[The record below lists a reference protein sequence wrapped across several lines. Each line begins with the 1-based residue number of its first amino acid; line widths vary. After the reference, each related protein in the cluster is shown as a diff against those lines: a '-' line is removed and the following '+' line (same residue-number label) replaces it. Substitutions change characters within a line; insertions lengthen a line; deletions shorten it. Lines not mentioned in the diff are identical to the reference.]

1 MNIKTVISKY
11 IATLDRSIIFDPARW
26 PHREAVSRGTAL
38 VVIGAFLAM
47 RFYHFGHFPQFF
59 EDARQFYGGFRTAAG
74 APLYTEFQ
82 IGVLW
87 GVKLV
92 VWVIETAIFLG
103 YIASYTSRARAVSI
117 AKGFME
123 VAFPFM
129 VAGLP
134 VIMSFMPYSLPRW
147 LPFSSGHHLMFYL
160 SIMGLIVLGGLVN
173 LVGLLTMR
181 KAFTIMSEA
190 RTLVTRGIFRHVR
203 HPLYT
208 GHFIMF
214 FGSMLLRLHAVTVA
228 IYLLFL
234 GTQVIRARI
243 EERKLGAVFDDYDH
257 YQRQTGMFLPKW
269 SRDRPSK
276 F

>member
-1 MNIKTVISKY
+1 MKAKDLAPRWLHCI
-11 IATLDRSIIFDPARW
+11 DRSIIFDPARW
-26 PHREAVSRGTAL
+26 PHREAVSRLTAL
-38 VVIGAFLAM
+38 AVIGAFLAM
-47 RFYHFGHFPQFF
+47 RIYQFGRFPQFF
-59 EDARQFYGGFRTAAG
+59 QDAQEFYGGFRTAAG

-82 IGVLW
+82 IGLLW

-103 YIASYTSRARAVSI
+103 YIASYASRARAVSI
-117 AKGFME
+117 ARGFME

-147 LPFSSGHHLMFYL
+147 LPFSSGHHLLFFL
-160 SIMGLIVLGGLVN
+160 GIMGLIVLGGLVN

-190 RTLVTRGIFRHVR
+190 RTLVTRGIFRYVR

-214 FGSMLLRLHAVTVA
+214 FGSLLMRLHAVTVVL
-228 IYLLFL
+228 YVFFL
-234 GTQVIRARI
+234 GAQVVRASI
-243 EERKLGAVFDDYDH
+243 EERKLGAAFDDYAR
-257 YQRQTGMFLPKW
+257 YRRQTGMFWPKW
-269 SRDRPSK
+269 SRVKPSK
-276 F
+276 